1 MKDELNVDEKT
12 IIIGHSSGACAAI
25 RYSHAPFLFFLPVLR
40 IPFSF
45 GSGSRIHPM
54 KNGSELAEMFKID
67 WLIVRLIDWLRDR
80 FAESNPVYGIVLVGA
95 YHTDLGDYNEVSF
108 LFSRGEYFPKKKTP
122 IENPFL

>member
-1 MKDELNVDEKT
+1 
-12 IIIGHSSGACAAI
+12 
-25 RYSHAPFLFFLPVLR
+25 
-40 IPFSF
+40 
-45 GSGSRIHPM
+45 M

-108 LFSRGEYFPKKKTP
+108 LFSRGEYFPNKP
-122 IENPFL
+122 PPPQ